1 MSTII
6 KEPFSPPR
14 RHLMIDYRWGW
25 SGVISFCRRLEGS
38 VFEATKLAAPSLE
51 GLCIVVLLLS
61 LLLTT
66 LLLPWIL

>member
-6 KEPFSPPR
+6 KEPFSPRR

-38 VFEATKLAAPSLE
+38 VLGAAKLAAP
-51 GLCIVVLLLS
+51 
-61 LLLTT
+61 
-66 LLLPWIL
+66 